1 MNTCHALDLLL
12 TPFVDGECTTEE
24 RAIVTAHLAECAE
37 CRQRLE
43 AESTA
48 RQVLHAHAAAARTMG
63 ASPTWRPRVW
73 RLGHPGLR
81 MHSRAL
87 LLLAVL
93 AAGLLVLWLRPAQ
106 ASAIG
111 VIGDSVCQHKHLFT
125 ERFNVDDRA
134 CTLGCVKRGAAFV
147 LVTDTR
153 VYQIRN
159 QDLPDL
165 ATFASMRVRVTG
177 SINGEVISITSI
189 APVGR

>member
-1 MNTCHALDLLL
+1 MNTCHSLDLLL
-12 TPFVDGECTTEE
+12 TPFVDGECTAGE

-48 RQVLHAHAAAARTMG
+48 RKVLHAHAAAAT
-63 ASPTWRPRVW
+63 TWRPRVW
-73 RLGHPGLR
+73 RLGRPGLR
-81 MHSRAL
+81 AHSRAL
-87 LLLAVL
+87 LFVAAL

-106 ASAIG
+106 ASTIG
-111 VIGDSVCQHKHLFT
+111 VIGDSWCQHKHLFT
-125 ERFNVDDRA
+125 ERFNVDDRT

-159 QDLPDL
+159 QDLPQL
-165 ATFASMRVRVTG
+165 ATFASMRVKVIG
-177 SINGEVISITSI
+177 KIDGEVISITSI
-189 APVGR
+189 TPAAPDQHR

>member
-63 ASPTWRPRVW
+63 APPTWRPRVW
-73 RLGHPGLR
+73 RLGHPGR
-81 MHSRAL
+81 RVHSRAL

-93 AAGLLVLWLRPAQ
+93 AVGLLVLWLRPAQ

-125 ERFNVDDRA
+125 ERFNVDDRT

-147 LVTDTR
+147 LITDTR

-159 QDLPDL
+159 QELPQL